1 MKQFFSSILLLLCGI
16 STVSAQEDSTSF
28 LFNNFQESLIYY
40 KNGRVFGV
48 KTNYNLKGIDLRYE
62 IKVKGENKGFVGL
75 NHFTCLY

>member
-40 KNGRVFGV
+40 KNGRVFG
-48 KTNYNLKGIDLRYE
+48 
-62 IKVKGENKGFVGL
+62 GENKLQSQRYRLTV
-75 NHFTCLY
+75 